1 MRLWFKDACVTIIG
15 NIELLV
21 QNCIEFSEANAQ
33 VIIPGYTHLQR
44 AQPVPISHHLLAY
57 VEMLVRD
64 MNRFSNVW
72 DSANVCPLGSG
83 AIAGT
88 TLPID
93 RLFVAEKLGF
103 VDDEGEPIITQNSMD
118 AVSDRDLFIDFA
130 NACATTGV
138 HLSRLSED
146 FILWSSS
153 EFGFVRL
160 PDAFTTGSSLM
171 PQKKNPDGF
180 ELIRGKSARL
190 IGNTQILFTM
200 MKGLPLTYNRDMQED
215 KLPVFDSYD
224 QINLM
229 LKVTAATLKGVK
241 VNESR
246 CVDSVSDPL
255 LLATDV
261 VDYLVLK
268 GVAFRD
274 AHHIV
279 GALVKLSETLELPL
293 DALPF
298 DQVKAIDERID
309 EDWVSVFS
317 LERALKSRKQI
328 GMPSFEQIAS
338 QISVLKERFKEC

>member
-1 MRLWFKDACVTIIG
+1 
-15 NIELLV
+15 
-21 QNCIEFSEANAQ
+21 
-33 VIIPGYTHLQR
+33 
-44 AQPVPISHHLLAY
+44 
-57 VEMLVRD
+57 
-64 MNRFSNVW
+64 
-72 DSANVCPLGSG
+72 
-83 AIAGT
+83 
-88 TLPID
+88 
-93 RLFVAEKLGF
+93 
-103 VDDEGEPIITQNSMD
+103 
-118 AVSDRDLFIDFA
+118 
-130 NACATTGV
+130 
-138 HLSRLSED
+138 
-146 FILWSSS
+146 
-153 EFGFVRL
+153 
-160 PDAFTTGSSLM
+160 
-171 PQKKNPDGF
+171 
-180 ELIRGKSARL
+180 
-190 IGNTQILFTM
+190 M

>member
-1 MRLWFKDACVTIIG
+1 
-15 NIELLV
+15 
-21 QNCIEFSEANAQ
+21 
-33 VIIPGYTHLQR
+33 
-44 AQPVPISHHLLAY
+44 
-57 VEMLVRD
+57 
-64 MNRFSNVW
+64 
-72 DSANVCPLGSG
+72 
-83 AIAGT
+83 
-88 TLPID
+88 
-93 RLFVAEKLGF
+93 
-103 VDDEGEPIITQNSMD
+103 MD

-130 NACATTGV
+130 NACAITGM

-190 IGNTQILFTM
+190 MGNAQTILTM

-215 KLPVFDSYD
+215 KVPVFDSYD
-224 QINLM
+224 QISLM
-229 LKVTAATLKGVK
+229 FKVAAATLSGVT

-246 CVDSVSDPL
+246 CAESVSDPL

-268 GVAFRD
+268 GVPFRD
-274 AHHIV
+274 AHHVV
-279 GALVKLSETLELPL
+279 GALVKLSESLELPL
-293 DALPF
+293 DSLPF
-298 DQVKAIDERID
+298 EKVKAIDERIE

-317 LERALKSRKQI
+317 LESALKSRKQI
-328 GMPSFEQIAS
+328 GMPSYEQIAS
-338 QISVLKERFKEC
+338 QIATLMQRFENN